1 MNFTFQGIRV
11 SGIQLVLPARS
22 VAFEDEIHQYNFS
35 AEQSLRLKR
44 IMGYGTHRIVDTGTC
59 ISDLIVYGIEHLIST
74 NRVERS
80 EIDALIVVSQ
90 SPDHFMPPTSNL
102 IQGRAR
108 LGQETYCLDIS
119 QGCAGFII
127 GLIESCGLFSQ
138 PSVNRVLLANADVL
152 SRKTSKQDRNSW
164 PLIGDGAALTL
175 LERDSS
181 APPIKAICKMDGSR
195 AEALMIPAG
204 GFRRPSDPSSA
215 VMTTDETGNS
225 RSADHLVMKGDAVF
239 NFVQREIPPL
249 IDQIL
254 EASGWQREQVEWF
267 LFHQPNRF
275 MLQKLAEKLRI
286 PYERMPSEVVERFG
300 NGSGITIPL
309 SIWTSIRDVIT
320 LRSSDV
326 CLAGFGVGLTW
337 AAMTMTLGPLA
348 YCNAIDFPDPSQAT
362 PA

>member
-1 MNFTFQGIRV
+1 MIFTFQGMRI
-11 SGIQLVLPARS
+11 SGLQMVLPARA
-22 VAFEDEIHQYNFS
+22 VAFEDELHQFNFS
-35 AEQSLRLKR
+35 AEQSLRLQR
-44 IMGYGTHRIVDTGTC
+44 IMGYGSHRIVETQTC
-59 ISDLIVYGIEHLIST
+59 ISDLIVHGIEHLVAT
-74 NRVERS
+74 KRLDRT

-102 IQGRAR
+102 IQGRAG
-108 LGQETYCLDIS
+108 LGIDTYCLDIS

-127 GLIESCGLFSQ
+127 GLIEACGLFSQ
-138 PSVNRVLLANADVL
+138 PGVNKVLLANADVL

-164 PLIGDGAALTL
+164 PLIGDGAALTV
-175 LERDSS
+175 LERDST

-195 AEALMIPAG
+195 ADALIIPAG
-204 GFRRPSDPSSA
+204 GFRRPSDASSA
-215 VMTTDETGNS
+215 IMVTDDTGNS

-249 IDQIL
+249 VEKIL
-254 EASGWQREQVEWF
+254 EESGWNRGQVEWF

-286 PYERMPSEVVERFG
+286 PYERMPSDVVERFG

-309 SIWTSIRDVIT
+309 NIWNSIRESIT
-320 LRSSDV
+320 AASSQV
-326 CLAGFGVGLTW
+326 CLSGFGVGLTW

-348 YCNAIDFPDPSQAT
+348 YCDNIDYPLQS
-362 PA
+362 